1 MINYIRYNCKVGVYM
16 KTKNSKKSYFIFLL
30 VLSALGGTI
39 IGEILGS
46 KVKALDFLKV
56 TYTLGTPKNLAIDL
70 KFLSFSLGL
79 NLYINLMTII
89 GIFLAII
96 IYKKH

>member
-1 MINYIRYNCKVGVYM
+1 M
-16 KTKNSKKSYFIFLL
+16 KSKSWKKSYLIFLL
-30 VLSALGGTI
+30 VISALGGTI
-39 IGEILGS
+39 VGEILGN
-46 KVKALDFLKV
+46 KFKALDFLKV

-70 KFLSFSLGL
+70 KFLSFTLGL

-89 GIFLAII
+89 GIFLAIM